1 LGGKG
6 ERGLQSPRCPKLRM
20 PDSLHTF
27 ATRSWASPGGA
38 TLYNKAPPVSPE
50 LEKKI
55 VHGLLSDLN
64 RIFDLGLDTEPDL
77 TCCKE
82 VNGSCKPKILT
93 IGGSHAGRISDE
105 FEERGYTVLKVCK
118 PGWRANKHPVSEIV
132 PQVEELLKQLSED
145 DIIIIE
151 CLDNTAYFSR
161 TEEGG
166 DIPVRKYVNG
176 EYHVEGDLVLATRE
190 RQALMLDKVVD
201 PSPALPLVDS
211 DGVAVWGNDPVHPL
225 EHGYRLL
232 VDLYIEEICNL
243 QAKGG
248 KRPGGSLQPPKK
260 KMRTETRRQE
270 WVENPSGTA
279 VRQDSRGG
287 RGGRGGC
294 GGRGGPRGRGERGR
308 GYRGG
313 YTKRGGAAPFH

>member
-1 LGGKG
+1 
-6 ERGLQSPRCPKLRM
+6 M
-20 PDSLHTF
+20 
-27 ATRSWASPGGA
+27 
-38 TLYNKAPPVSPE
+38 PPVSPE
-50 LEKKI
+50 LEKRI
-55 VHGLLSDLN
+55 IHGLLSDLN
-64 RIFDLGLDTEPDL
+64 RIFDLALDTEPDL
-77 TCCKE
+77 THCKD

-132 PQVEELLKQLSED
+132 PQVEELLKQLRED

-151 CLDNTAYFSR
+151 CLDNTAYYWR

-190 RQALMLDKVVD
+190 RKALMLDNLEPLLRVLRHRKVILVTPMPRYLYESCCGREDHVPNRMEDGFEEELRRSLGEFRLNIEKLLFIRNYRFKVVD
-201 PSPALPLVDS
+201 PSPALPRVDS

-232 VDLYIEEICNL
+232 MDLYIEEICNL

-279 VRQDSRGG
+279 VRQDSQAGRGG
-287 RGGRGGC
+287 RGGR
-294 GGRGGPRGRGERGR
+294 RG
-308 GYRGG
+308 
-313 YTKRGGAAPFH
+313 